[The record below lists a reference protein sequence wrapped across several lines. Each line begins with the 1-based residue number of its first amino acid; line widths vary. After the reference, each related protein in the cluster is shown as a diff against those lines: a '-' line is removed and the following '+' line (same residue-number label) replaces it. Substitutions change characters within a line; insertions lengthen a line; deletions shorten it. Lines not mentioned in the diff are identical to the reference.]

1 MSDKVYVRM
10 CEKFTQ
16 WRASKPFLVDV
27 EKLRKCEPPYK
38 GNSYEELIEYLND
51 EVWNNYDWSETNGEL
66 YGEDEAYDLIMED
79 VDLEEYSDTRNK
91 YGDEWLEVGV
101 PNEEYRKTGGF
112 ESFADNM
119 D

>member
-51 EVWNNYDWSETNGEL
+51 EDGITMIGLKLMVNFMVKMKL
-66 YGEDEAYDLIMED
+66 MI
-79 VDLEEYSDTRNK
+79 
-91 YGDEWLEVGV
+91 
-101 PNEEYRKTGGF
+101 
-112 ESFADNM
+112 
-119 D
+119 